1 MTDVDAL
8 IAPRPLL
15 MVEATGDPRDA
26 VAGKQKRHELISKL
40 YAVSEAADRTQ
51 FAIFDEPHGYGETIR
66 QGAYRWLSRW
76 LRGAEPAASDLRE
89 EPIVLEPDSALSC
102 TTTGQVKTSLGG
114 ETVSSLN
121 RAEPARISDREPLPA
136 SREAWLA
143 WRSRLRA
150 EVESRIA
157 LSGAKS
163 ALQPRTLDR
172 EDRGSYILEKVVYY
186 SEPEVY
192 VPAVL
197 LLPKSGSAMPAV
209 VFANEGG
216 KTAPGVVD
224 NYLRPLAE
232 SGVAVLAIDPRG
244 TGETAP
250 AGNMENSY
258 RSFTGDQESQFMYDA
273 LSVGTTLLGMRTRDV
288 LGGVDY
294 LRSRSGIDKKRISLL
309 GQGSAGLP
317 VLHAAALDEN
327 VRGAAIT
334 GALATYS
341 AIVDHEIYT
350 HRYVMFTPGVLRKY
364 DLPDVAALVA
374 PRPLV
379 LINAVDQAQRPL
391 DAERA
396 TEVFAP
402 AGKIFDIAGARTG
415 LRVVRAIAASD
426 ILDQY
431 RALATMPVR

>member
-1 MTDVDAL
+1 
-8 IAPRPLL
+8 
-15 MVEATGDPRDA
+15 
-26 VAGKQKRHELISKL
+26 
-40 YAVSEAADRTQ
+40 
-51 FAIFDEPHGYGETIR
+51 
-66 QGAYRWLSRW
+66 
-76 LRGAEPAASDLRE
+76 
-89 EPIVLEPDSALSC
+89 
-102 TTTGQVKTSLGG
+102 
-114 ETVSSLN
+114 
-121 RAEPARISDREPLPA
+121 
-136 SREAWLA
+136 
-143 WRSRLRA
+143 
-150 EVESRIA
+150 VESRIA
-157 LSGAKS
+157 LNRARS
-163 ALQPRTLDR
+163 ALQPRALDR
-172 EDRGSYILEKVVYY
+172 EDRGSYILEKLVYY
-186 SEPEVY
+186 SEPDVY

-197 LLPKSGSAMPAV
+197 LLPKAPGAAMPAV

-250 AGNMENSY
+250 AGNTENSY
-258 RSFTGDQESQFMYDA
+258 RSFTGDHESSFMYGA
-273 LSVGTTLLGMRTRDV
+273 LSVGTTPLGMRARDV
-288 LGGVDY
+288 LRGVDY
-294 LRSRSGIDKKRISLL
+294 LRSRPGIDAKRISLI

-317 VLHAAALDEN
+317 VLHAAALDET

-350 HRYVMFTPGVLRKY
+350 HRYVMFTPGALRKY

-396 TEVFAP
+396 AEVFAP
-402 AGKIFDIAGARTG
+402 AAKTFDMAGARAE
-415 LRVVRAIAASD
+415 LRVVRAISAED
-426 ILDQY
+426 ILEQY
-431 RALATMPVR
+431 RALALR